1 MFKLIGAAC
10 ILFAGTMLGFYQA
23 GLFARRPKQIRQL
36 VQALKRLETEIG
48 YGFMPL
54 PDALGTAAKPL
65 SAPLAAMFTKAASR
79 MRDPDGRP
87 AADSWKEAIAE
98 GWPFTAMKAGEL
110 EVMQQLGSTLGVSDR
125 EDQIKHLRLAV
136 SHLQAEE
143 ETAREEQ
150 KRYETMWKSLGVLT
164 GALVVILMY

>member
-1 MFKLIGAAC
+1 MLKLIGAAC
-10 ILFAGTMLGFYQA
+10 ILFAATMLGFYQA

-48 YGFMPL
+48 YGFTPL
-54 PDALGTAAKPL
+54 PDALGIIAKPV
-65 SAPLAAMFTKAASR
+65 SPPLASMFTVAADR
-79 MRDPDGRP
+79 MRDADGRP
-87 AADSWKEAIAE
+87 AAESWKEAITE
-98 GWPFTAMKAGEL
+98 GWRHTAMKAGEQ

-125 EDQIKHLRLAV
+125 EDQIKHLRLAI

-150 KRYETMWKSLGVLT
+150 KRYETMWKSLGVLA
-164 GALVVILMY
+164 GALLVILMY